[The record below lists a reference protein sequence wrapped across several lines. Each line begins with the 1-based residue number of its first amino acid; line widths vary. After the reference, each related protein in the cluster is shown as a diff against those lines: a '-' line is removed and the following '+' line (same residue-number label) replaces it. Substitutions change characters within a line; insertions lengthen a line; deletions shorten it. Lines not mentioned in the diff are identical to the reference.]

1 MISSVVNRVFGARIL
16 IGGSLAVVAGMAL
29 AACGATPTASSTP
42 SPSRGA
48 AAKSTPTPTPSPA
61 ANDGVVIKTA
71 ATSDL
76 GTILVD
82 SQGRTLYILSSETG
96 GNITCTVASG
106 CTAYWTEVDLPS
118 GVRAA
123 TAAGG
128 ANSALLGT
136 EAGATGTV
144 VTYNGRPL
152 YTFSGDFGP
161 GQAAGEGISSF
172 GGTWYVLSASG
183 DPVSATATPTPTPSS
198 GGGGY

>member
-1 MISSVVNRVFGARIL
+1 VISSVVNRVFGVRIL

-29 AACGATPTASSTP
+29 AACGPTPTASSTP
-42 SPSRGA
+42 SPPSAA

-61 ANDGVVIKTA
+61 ATGGVVIKTA

-82 SQGRTLYILSSETG
+82 SQGRTLYILTSETG
-96 GNITCTVASG
+96 DTITCTVASG
-106 CTAYWTEVDLPS
+106 CTAYWTELDLPS
-118 GVRAA
+118 GVSTA

-128 ANSALLGT
+128 ASSALLGT
-136 EAGATGTV
+136 EAGAKGTV

-152 YTFSGDFGP
+152 YTFSGDSGP
-161 GQAAGEGISSF
+161 GQAAGEGITSF

-183 DPVSATATPTPTPSS
+183 NPVSAMATPTPTPSS
-198 GGGGY
+198 GGGY